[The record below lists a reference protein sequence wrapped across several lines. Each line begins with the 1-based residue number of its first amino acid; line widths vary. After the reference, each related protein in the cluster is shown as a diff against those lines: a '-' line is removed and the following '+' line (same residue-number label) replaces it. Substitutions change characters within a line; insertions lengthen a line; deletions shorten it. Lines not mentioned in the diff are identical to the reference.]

1 MWGVYIYTE
10 TEMGY
15 DSWPVL
21 KWNIDYDI
29 SPHASTAYLP
39 LAILDAR
46 TPGTCPNLCMINSR
60 VRLCYPL

>member
-1 MWGVYIYTE
+1 
-10 TEMGY
+10 MGY

>member
-1 MWGVYIYTE
+1 MTAGRCYIGVL
-10 TEMGY
+10 
-15 DSWPVL
+15 VL
-21 KWNIDYDI
+21 DYDI